1 MNKKHLILGITLIF
15 LVATLLFVLL
25 SNNSNIND
33 IEKQLEL
40 KEAFDLDIIVNLKK
54 YTSEE
59 YDEEK
64 LLDVAMQLATKRGLL
79 SEYDDETTYIQ
90 YVSKDDIHLIINELT
105 GITVEAPIEIEDS
118 YYLYDSENEYYYCWP
133 STLYYY
139 NVTNIISVIK
149 NGDTYEFICTLE
161 KNIDSEIE
169 KIENVIIRV
178 SEMPENTVIKYKVE
192 EIKFWD
198 LGTSIKSLRML

>member
-1 MNKKHLILGITLIF
+1 MNKKHLIIGVTLIL
-15 LVATLLFVLL
+15 LVALLLFILL
-25 SNNSNIND
+25 STRSNISD

-40 KEAFDLDIIVNLKK
+40 KEAFDLDIVVNLEN
-54 YTSEE
+54 YTDAE
-59 YDEEK
+59 YDEEN

-90 YVSKDDIHLIINELT
+90 YVPKDDIHLIINELT

-139 NVTNIISVIK
+139 NIGNILSVTK
-149 NGDTYEFICTLE
+149 NGDTYEFVCNLE

-169 KIENVIIRV
+169 KVENV
-178 SEMPENTVIKYKVE
+178 VIKVTENPNNTIIKYRIE
-192 EIKFWD
+192 EIKF
-198 LGTSIKSLRML
+198 

>member
-1 MNKKHLILGITLIF
+1 MNKKHLIIGVTLIL
-15 LVATLLFVLL
+15 LVALLLFILL
-25 SNNSNIND
+25 STRSNISD

-40 KEAFDLDIIVNLKK
+40 KEAFDLDIVVNLEN
-54 YTSEE
+54 YTDAE
-59 YDEEK
+59 YDEEN

-90 YVSKDDIHLIINELT
+90 YVPKDDIHLIINELT

-139 NVTNIISVIK
+139 NIGNILSVTK
-149 NGDTYEFICTLE
+149 NGDTYEFVCNLE

-169 KIENVIIRV
+169 KVENVVIKV
-178 SEMPENTVIKYKVE
+178 TEMPDNTVIKYRIE
-192 EIKFWD
+192 EIKF
-198 LGTSIKSLRML
+198 

>member
-1 MNKKHLILGITLIF
+1 MNKKHLIIGVTLIL
-15 LVATLLFVLL
+15 LVALLLFILL
-25 SNNSNIND
+25 STRSNISD

-40 KEAFDLDIIVNLKK
+40 KEAFDLDIVVNLEN
-54 YTSEE
+54 YTDAE
-59 YDEEK
+59 YDEEN

-90 YVSKDDIHLIINELT
+90 YVPKDDIHLIINELT

-139 NVTNIISVIK
+139 NIGNILSVTK
-149 NGDTYEFICTLE
+149 NGDTYEFICNLE

-169 KIENVIIRV
+169 KVENVVIKV
-178 SEMPENTVIKYKVE
+178 TEMPDNTVIKYKIE
-192 EIKFWD
+192 EIKF
-198 LGTSIKSLRML
+198 

>member
-1 MNKKHLILGITLIF
+1 MNKKHMIIW
-15 LVATLLFVLL
+15 VTLLLLVSLLLFILL
-25 SNNSNIND
+25 SNNSSIND

-40 KEAFDLDIIVNLKK
+40 KEVFDLDIIVNLKN
-54 YTSEE
+54 YTVEN

-64 LLDVAMQLATKRGLL
+64 LLDVAMQLAAKKGLL

-90 YVSKDDIHLIINELT
+90 YVSRDDIHTIINELT
-105 GITVEAPIEIEDS
+105 GIVIEAPIELEDA

-139 NVTNIISVIK
+139 NISNIISVNQ
-149 NGDTYEFICTLE
+149 NGDTYEFVCTLE

-169 KIENVIIRV
+169 KVENAVIKV
-178 SEMPENTVIKYKVE
+178 TKVPENSIVKYKIE
-192 EIKFWD
+192 EIKF
-198 LGTSIKSLRML
+198 

>member
-1 MNKKHLILGITLIF
+1 MNKKHLIIGVTLVLF
-15 LVATLLFVLL
+15 VAILLFVLL
-25 SNNSNIND
+25 SNRSTIND

-40 KEAFDLDIIVNLKK
+40 KEAFDLNIITNLKN
-54 YTSEE
+54 YTIAEYSEGN
-59 YDEEK
+59 

-90 YVSKDDIHLIINELT
+90 YVPKDDVHLIINELT

-139 NVTNIISVIK
+139 NISNIISVNK
-149 NGDTYEFICTLE
+149 NGNTYEFVCTLE

-169 KIENVIIRV
+169 TIENAVIKV
-178 SEMPENTVIKYKVE
+178 TEMPENTIIKYRVE
-192 EIKFWD
+192 EVKF
-198 LGTSIKSLRML
+198 